1 MTPQQDNIVHCPE
14 CGQAMDV
21 SQLPPYANAICPGCQ
36 ALTRVKTRMGPYRI
50 TGKLGKGGMS
60 VVYRA
65 EDTVLGRE
73 VALKV
78 LNDTYAG
85 DALRSERFEREAQI
99 MARVSHENLVQIYA
113 VGRDQG
119 LFYIAMEL
127 VEGSGLDALITAE
140 ERVPEDKAL
149 RLTLDIVR
157 GLDAAWNAGL
167 MHRDIKPANV
177 LQSPDGVAKIVDFG
191 LSLLH
196 SESDV
201 EREIWVT
208 PYYAAPETLLRGEE
222 DFRTDMYALGAT
234 MYHLLVGAPPRVDAS
249 QSSDVLLETKKN
261 LPRLE
266 QVANDVSPMTCFI
279 VDRLMAF
286 DKEDRFSS
294 YPELMDA
301 VEQALEEYT
310 RAMQESG
317 LTWSERRAAEARRA
331 RRRKCRIIVISSV
344 ASVVALGLGIWGWA
358 AWQKGRAPSPG
369 TPPMALPPTAGT
381 GTTPED
387 TAAAE
392 SRLERSIRFGKLFNE
407 AQESLNRGDLVKAAA
422 MFGDLADQPD
432 CPLSTS
438 LWAGLNQVLCM
449 WARGQ
454 FPEGVERLEELGR
467 KVEACKDPAE
477 LERSR
482 DVGNLVMYLSSGD
495 WSSRMPGL
503 RSNSDLAVHYYVG
516 MALKSWYFAG
526 KWPEYGA
533 FLDRVAA
540 DAADDRDRNVRELA
554 SAWLNNLKRYT
565 DQYERLKR
573 LQDMPEKTVA
583 EVEAKRSAADFLRE
597 QMMIGEV
604 PAMPPAYAALE
615 GMLDHLRMQYQT
627 ARDWEAAEA
636 VKMAERKKEEERQK
650 ALEEEKKKE
659 TLLAAQSRSYEDV
672 CREAADV
679 MKKTGD
685 FEKASA
691 VYGGAEKVISSP
703 AVRARLAVR
712 REMTEQMLPL
722 FTRMEKILPA
732 LLEKRPGKK
741 LVLKDGS
748 KVRLTGMKG
757 HLLTVEPQ
765 DSREGSDAYQVS
777 WNELPFNSLYALAR
791 ECRQKQPAEFSPL
804 ADMYSKPLLIFGSLT
819 ETISPA
825 QQENALLQMDRA
837 FIERWNLWMSGLD
850 AEETPPEDGEKSD

>member
-1 MTPQQDNIVHCPE
+1 MNPQQDNIVHCPE

-65 EDTVLGRE
+65 EDSVLGRE

-140 ERVPEDKAL
+140 ERVPEDKVL

-266 QVANDVSPMTCFI
+266 QVVNDVSPMTCFI

-286 DKEDRFSS
+286 DREDRFSS

-310 RAMQESG
+310 LAMQESG
-317 LTWSERRAAEARRA
+317 LTWSERRAAEA
-331 RRRKCRIIVISSV
+331 
-344 ASVVALGLGIWGWA
+344 
-358 AWQKGRAPSPG
+358 
-369 TPPMALPPTAGT
+369 
-381 GTTPED
+381 
-387 TAAAE
+387 
-392 SRLERSIRFGKLFNE
+392 RLERSIRFGKLFNE

-449 WARGQ
+449 WTRGQ
-454 FPEGVERLEELGR
+454 FPEGVERLEELSR

-526 KWPEYGA
+526 KWPEYGV
-533 FLDRVAA
+533 FLDKVAA

-604 PAMPPAYAALE
+604 SAMPPAYAALE

-703 AVRARLAVR
+703 AVKARLSVR
-712 REMTEQMLPL
+712 REMTDQMLPL

-732 LLEKRPGKK
+732 LLEKKPGKP

-804 ADMYSKPLLIFGSLT
+804 ADAYSKPLLIFGSLT

-837 FIERWNLWMSGLD
+837 FIEKWNLWMSGLD
-850 AEETPPEDGEKSD
+850 AEETPPEDGEESD

>member
-1 MTPQQDNIVHCPE
+1 MNPQQDQIIDCPE
-14 CGQAMDV
+14 CGQPMDV

-127 VEGSGLDALITAE
+127 VEGAGLDSLITAE
-140 ERVPEDKAL
+140 ERVPEDKVL

-167 MHRDIKPANV
+167 MHRDIKPANI

-191 LSLLH
+191 LSLLQ

-261 LPRLE
+261 LPPLE
-266 QVANDVSPMTCFI
+266 QVVNDISPMTCFI
-279 VDRLMAF
+279 VDKLMAF
-286 DKEDRFSS
+286 HKEDRFSS

-301 VEQALEEYT
+301 VEQALEEDV
-310 RAMQESG
+310 RAMQDG
-317 LTWSERRAAEARRA
+317 LTWAERRAAEMRRT
-331 RRRKCRIIVISSV
+331 RRRKCRIIVASSV
-344 ASVVALGLGIWGWA
+344 ASVVVLGLGIWGWA
-358 AWQKGRAPSPG
+358 AWQQGKGGSRG
-369 TPPMALPPTAGT
+369 TPPPALPPTAGK
-381 GTTPED
+381 GTTVED
-387 TAAAE
+387 MDAAE
-392 SRLERSIRFGKLFNE
+392 SRLERSIRFGNLFNE
-407 AQESLNRGDLVKAAA
+407 AQESLNRGDLVRAAA

-449 WARGQ
+449 WVRGQ
-454 FPEGVERLEELGR
+454 FPEGVERLEKLGK
-467 KVEACKDPAE
+467 KVEGCKDPAE

-503 RSNSDLAVHYYVG
+503 RSNSDLAIHYYVG

-533 FLDRVAA
+533 FLEQVASG
-540 DAADDRDRNVRELA
+540 AADDQEKNIRELA
-554 SAWLNNLKRYT
+554 SAWLSNLKEYT
-565 DQYERLKR
+565 AQYERLKR

-583 EVEAKRSAADFLRE
+583 EVVAKRSAVDFLRE
-597 QMMIGEV
+597 QMMTGEV
-604 PAMPPAYAALE
+604 ASMPPAYAALE

-627 ARDWEAAEA
+627 ARDWEAEEA
-636 VKMAERKKEEERQK
+636 ARMAKIREEEERKKARE
-650 ALEEEKKKE
+650 EEEKRE
-659 TLLAAQSRSYEDV
+659 ALLAQQSRSYEDV
-672 CREAADV
+672 CREADAV

-685 FEKASA
+685 
-691 VYGGAEKVISSP
+691 YEKVSAAYGAAEQVIASP
-703 AVRARLAVR
+703 AVKARLTVR
-712 REMTEQMLPL
+712 REMTDQMLPL
-722 FTRMEKILPA
+722 FTRMEKILPG
-732 LLEKRPGKK
+732 LLEKKPGKP
-741 LVLKDGS
+741 LALKDGT
-748 KVRLTGMKG
+748 KVRLTGIKD

-765 DSREGSDAYQVS
+765 DSREGSGAYQVS
-777 WNELPFNSLYALAR
+777 WDELPFNSLYALAR
-791 ECRQKQPAEFSPL
+791 ECRQKQPADFVPL
-804 ADMYSKPLLIFGSLT
+804 SDTYSKPLLIFGSLT
-819 ETISPA
+819 ETISPT
-825 QQENALLQMDRA
+825 QKENVLLQMDRA
-837 FIERWNLWMSGLD
+837 FIEKWNLWMGALEK
-850 AEETPPEDGEKSD
+850 AEEQPEDGEKSI

>member
-1 MTPQQDNIVHCPE
+1 MNPQQDNIVHCPE

-65 EDTVLGRE
+65 EDSVLGRE

-140 ERVPEDKAL
+140 ERVPEDKVL

-266 QVANDVSPMTCFI
+266 QVVNDVSPMTCFI

-286 DKEDRFSS
+286 DREDRFSS

-310 RAMQESG
+310 LAMQESG
-317 LTWSERRAAEARRA
+317 LTWSERRAAEARRV

-358 AWQKGRAPSPG
+358 AWQKGRGASPG
-369 TPPMALPPTAGT
+369 TPPPALTPTAGT

-449 WARGQ
+449 WTRGQ
-454 FPEGVERLEELGR
+454 FPEGVERLEELSR

-526 KWPEYGA
+526 KWPEYGV
-533 FLDRVAA
+533 FLDKVAA

-703 AVRARLAVR
+703 AVKARLSVR
-712 REMTEQMLPL
+712 REMTDQMLPL

-732 LLEKRPGKK
+732 LLEKKPGKP

-804 ADMYSKPLLIFGSLT
+804 ADAYSKPLLIFGSLT

-837 FIERWNLWMSGLD
+837 FIEKWNLWMSGLD
-850 AEETPPEDGEKSD
+850 AEETPPEDGEESD

>member
-1 MTPQQDNIVHCPE
+1 MNPQQDNIVHCPE

-65 EDTVLGRE
+65 EDSVLGRE

-140 ERVPEDKAL
+140 ERVPEDKVL

-266 QVANDVSPMTCFI
+266 QVVNDVSPMTCFI

-286 DKEDRFSS
+286 DREDRFSS

-310 RAMQESG
+310 LAMQESG
-317 LTWSERRAAEARRA
+317 LTWSERRAAEARRV

-344 ASVVALGLGIWGWA
+344 GLRSGAGVGHLGLG
-358 AWQKGRAPSPG
+358 
-369 TPPMALPPTAGT
+369 
-381 GTTPED
+381 
-387 TAAAE
+387 
-392 SRLERSIRFGKLFNE
+392 
-407 AQESLNRGDLVKAAA
+407 
-422 MFGDLADQPD
+422 
-432 CPLSTS
+432 
-438 LWAGLNQVLCM
+438 
-449 WARGQ
+449 
-454 FPEGVERLEELGR
+454 
-467 KVEACKDPAE
+467 
-477 LERSR
+477 
-482 DVGNLVMYLSSGD
+482 
-495 WSSRMPGL
+495 
-503 RSNSDLAVHYYVG
+503 G
-516 MALKSWYFAG
+516 MAEGEGRFPGNTPS
-526 KWPEYGA
+526 GA
-533 FLDRVAA
+533 H
-540 DAADDRDRNVRELA
+540 
-554 SAWLNNLKRYT
+554 S
-565 DQYERLKR
+565 
-573 LQDMPEKTVA
+573 
-583 EVEAKRSAADFLRE
+583 
-597 QMMIGEV
+597 
-604 PAMPPAYAALE
+604 
-615 GMLDHLRMQYQT
+615 
-627 ARDWEAAEA
+627 
-636 VKMAERKKEEERQK
+636 
-650 ALEEEKKKE
+650 
-659 TLLAAQSRSYEDV
+659 
-672 CREAADV
+672 
-679 MKKTGD
+679 
-685 FEKASA
+685 
-691 VYGGAEKVISSP
+691 YGGNGHYPGGHGCGGIAAGAQHP
-703 AVRARLAVR
+703 LRQAV
-712 REMTEQMLPL
+712 Q
-722 FTRMEKILPA
+722 
-732 LLEKRPGKK
+732 
-741 LVLKDGS
+741 
-748 KVRLTGMKG
+748 
-757 HLLTVEPQ
+757 
-765 DSREGSDAYQVS
+765 
-777 WNELPFNSLYALAR
+777 
-791 ECRQKQPAEFSPL
+791 
-804 ADMYSKPLLIFGSLT
+804 
-819 ETISPA
+819 
-825 QQENALLQMDRA
+825 
-837 FIERWNLWMSGLD
+837 
-850 AEETPPEDGEKSD
+850 

>member
-1 MTPQQDNIVHCPE
+1 MNPQQDNIVHCPE

-65 EDTVLGRE
+65 EDSVLGRE

-140 ERVPEDKAL
+140 ERVPEDKVL

-208 PYYAAPETLLRGEE
+208 PYYVAPETLLRGEE

-266 QVANDVSPMTCFI
+266 QVVNDVSPMTCFI

-286 DKEDRFSS
+286 DREDRFSS

-310 RAMQESG
+310 LAMQESG
-317 LTWSERRAAEARRA
+317 LTWSERRAAEARRV

-358 AWQKGRAPSPG
+358 ARQKGRGASPG
-369 TPPMALPPTAGT
+369 TPPPALTPTAGT

-387 TAAAE
+387 TAAVE

-449 WARGQ
+449 WTRGQ

-526 KWPEYGA
+526 KWPEYGV
-533 FLDRVAA
+533 FLDKVAA

-636 VKMAERKKEEERQK
+636 VKMAERKRRRKD
-650 ALEEEKKKE
+650 KKSWRRK
-659 TLLAAQSRSYEDV
+659 RKRKP
-672 CREAADV
+672 CWPPNPEA
-679 MKKTGD
+679 MKTFAGK
-685 FEKASA
+685 
-691 VYGGAEKVISSP
+691 
-703 AVRARLAVR
+703 R
-712 REMTEQMLPL
+712 RT
-722 FTRMEKILPA
+722 
-732 LLEKRPGKK
+732 
-741 LVLKDGS
+741 S
-748 KVRLTGMKG
+748 
-757 HLLTVEPQ
+757 
-765 DSREGSDAYQVS
+765 
-777 WNELPFNSLYALAR
+777 
-791 ECRQKQPAEFSPL
+791 
-804 ADMYSKPLLIFGSLT
+804 
-819 ETISPA
+819 
-825 QQENALLQMDRA
+825 
-837 FIERWNLWMSGLD
+837 
-850 AEETPPEDGEKSD
+850 

>member
-1 MTPQQDNIVHCPE
+1 MVPQQENIVNCPA
-14 CGQAMDV
+14 CGQPMDI
-21 SQLPPYANAICPGCQ
+21 SLLPLYANAICPGCQ
-36 ALTRVKTRMGPYRI
+36 ALTRVKTHMGPYHI

-60 VVYRA
+60 VVFRA
-65 EDTVLGRE
+65 EDAVLGRE

-85 DALRSERFEREAQI
+85 DALRCERFEREARI
-99 MARVSHENLVQIYA
+99 MARVSHENLVKIYA

-127 VEGSGLDALITAE
+127 VEGNGLDALIAAE
-140 ERVPEDKAL
+140 ERVPEDRVL
-149 RLTLDIVR
+149 RLTQDIVR

-177 LQSPDGVAKIVDFG
+177 LLSPDGDAKIVDFG

-196 SESDV
+196 SESDM

-234 MYHLLVGAPPRVDAS
+234 MYHLLVGLPPRVDAS
-249 QSSDVLLETKKN
+249 QSSDILLENKKN

-266 QVANDVSPMTCFI
+266 QVVNDVSPMTCFI

-286 DKEDRFSS
+286 DREDRFSS

-301 VEQALEEYT
+301 VEQALEEYA

-317 LTWSERRAAEARRA
+317 LTWAERRSVEARRA
-331 RRRKCRIIVISSV
+331 RRRKCRMVVASSIASV
-344 ASVVALGLGIWGWA
+344 AALAWGVWGWA
-358 AWQKGRAPSPG
+358 EWREGVASSPATPSPSIS
-369 TPPMALPPTAGT
+369 PAAGT
-381 GTTPED
+381 VPEGRGE
-387 TAAAE
+387 E

-407 AQESLNRGDLVKAAA
+407 AQQSLNRGDLVKAAA
-422 MFGDLADQPD
+422 MFGDLAAQPD

-449 WARGQ
+449 WVRGQ
-454 FPEGVERLEELGR
+454 FPEGVERLEELGG
-467 KVEACKDPAE
+467 KMEACEDPEE
-477 LERSR
+477 LERSG
-482 DVGNLVMYLSSGD
+482 DIGNLIMYLSSAD

-526 KWPEYGA
+526 RWPEYGE

-554 SAWLNNLKRYT
+554 SAWLSNLEMYT
-565 DQYERLKR
+565 DQYARLKR

-597 QMMIGEV
+597 QMMIGDV
-604 PAMPPAYAALE
+604 PSMSPAYAALE
-615 GMLDHLRMQYQT
+615 GILDHLRMRYQS

-636 VKMAERKKEEERQK
+636 VKAAERQKEEERQK
-650 ALEEEKKKE
+650 ELEEEKRRE
-659 TLLAAQSRSYEDV
+659 ILLAAQSRSYEDI
-672 CREAADV
+672 CREAEDV
-679 MKKTGD
+679 MKKSGD
-685 FEKASA
+685 YEKVSA
-691 VYGGAEKVISSP
+691 VYGEAEKIISSP
-703 AVRARLAVR
+703 EVKARLAMR
-712 REMTEQMLPL
+712 REMTDQMLPL
-722 FTRMEKILPA
+722 FSRMEKLLPA
-732 LLEKRPGKK
+732 LLEKRPGKP
-741 LVLKDGS
+741 LALKDGS
-748 KVRLTGMKG
+748 RVRLKGMKG

-765 DSREGSDAYQVS
+765 DSREGSGAYQVS
-777 WNELPFNSLYALAR
+777 WDALPFNSLHALAR

-804 ADMYSKPLLIFGSLT
+804 ADTYAKPLLIFGRLT
-819 ETISPA
+819 GTISAA
-825 QQENALLQMDRA
+825 QQEKALLQMDRA
-837 FIERWNLWMSGLD
+837 FIEKWNLWMSSLEEGEGL
-850 AEETPPEDGEKSD
+850 PEGDEKSS

>member
-1 MTPQQDNIVHCPE
+1 MNPQQDNIINCPE

-21 SQLPPYANAICPGCQ
+21 SQLPPYANAICPDCQ

-65 EDTVLGRE
+65 EDSVLGRE

-85 DALRSERFEREAQI
+85 DVLRSERFEREAQI
-99 MARVSHENLVQIYA
+99 MARVSHENLAQIYA
-113 VGRDQG
+113 VGHDQG

-127 VEGSGLDALITAE
+127 VEGNGLDSLITAE
-140 ERVPEDKAL
+140 ERVPEDRAL
-149 RLTLDIVR
+149 RLALDIVR
-157 GLDAAWNAGL
+157 GLEAAWNAGL
-167 MHRDIKPANV
+167 MHRDIKPANI
-177 LQSPDGVAKIVDFG
+177 LQSPGGVAKIVDFG

-234 MYHLLVGAPPRVDAS
+234 VYHLLVGAPPRVDAS

-261 LPRLE
+261 LPPLD
-266 QVANDVSPMTCFI
+266 QVVSDVSPMTCFI
-279 VDRLMAF
+279 VDKLMAF
-286 DKEDRFSS
+286 NKEDRFSS
-294 YPELMDA
+294 YSELKDA
-301 VEQALEEYT
+301 VKQALEECI
-310 RAMQESG
+310 RAMQDG
-317 LTWSERRAAEARRA
+317 LGWAERRAAEARRA
-331 RRRKCRIIVISSV
+331 RRGKCRLVLVVSV
-344 ASVVALGLGIWGWA
+344 ASAVVLGLTVWGA
-358 AWQKGRAPSPG
+358 VAWRKEAGAV
-369 TPPMALPPTAGT
+369 PPPALPPTAGT
-381 GTTPED
+381 GATAED
-387 TAAAE
+387 MAAAE
-392 SRLERSIRFGKLFNE
+392 SKLERSIRFGNLFNE
-407 AQESLNRGDLVKAAA
+407 AQESLNRGDLVKASA

-454 FPEGVERLEELGR
+454 FPEGIDRLEELEK
-467 KVEACKDPAE
+467 KVKACKDPAE
-477 LERSR
+477 LDRAR
-482 DVGNLVMYLSSGD
+482 DIGTLVMCLRSGN
-495 WSSRMPGL
+495 WASGMPGL

-516 MALKSWYFAG
+516 MALKCWYFG
-526 KWPEYGA
+526 SKWPEYGG
-533 FLDRVAA
+533 FRDRLIVEAG
-540 DAADDRDRNVRELA
+540 DDRERNIRELA
-554 SAWLNNLKRYT
+554 SAWLGNLKKYT

-573 LQDMPEKTVA
+573 LEEMPEKTVA

-604 PAMPPAYAALE
+604 PSMPASYAALE

-636 VKMAERKKEEERQK
+636 VRAAREKEEEERKKT
-650 ALEEEKKKE
+650 LEEEKRRKL
-659 TLLAAQSRSYEDV
+659 LLAAQSRSVEDV
-672 CREAADV
+672 SREVAEV

-685 FEKASA
+685 YEKAA
-691 VYGGAEKVISSP
+691 AAYGEAEKVISSP
-703 AVRARLAVR
+703 SVKARLAVR
-712 REMTEQMLPL
+712 REMTDQMLPL
-722 FTRMEKILPA
+722 FTRMEKILPG
-732 LLEKRPGKK
+732 LLEKKPGKN
-741 LVLKDGS
+741 LVLKDGA

-777 WNELPFNSLYALAR
+777 WNELSFNSLHALAR

-804 ADMYSKPLLIFGSLT
+804 ADTYSKPLLIFGSLT
-819 ETISPA
+819 ETISPT
-825 QQENALLQMDRA
+825 QQENALLQMDRS
-837 FIERWNLWMSGLD
+837 FIAQWNLWMGSLD
-850 AEETPPEDGEKSD
+850 EEEKPAEEE

>member
-1 MTPQQDNIVHCPE
+1 MNPQQDQIIDCPE
-14 CGQAMDV
+14 CGQPMDV

-127 VEGSGLDALITAE
+127 VEGAGLDSLITAE
-140 ERVPEDKAL
+140 ERVPEDKVL

-167 MHRDIKPANV
+167 MHRDIKPANI

-191 LSLLH
+191 LSLLQ

-261 LPRLE
+261 LPPLE
-266 QVANDVSPMTCFI
+266 QVVNDISPMTCFI
-279 VDRLMAF
+279 VDKLMAF
-286 DKEDRFSS
+286 HKEDRFSS

-301 VEQALEEYT
+301 VEQALEEDV
-310 RAMQESG
+310 RAMQDG
-317 LTWSERRAAEARRA
+317 LTWAERRAAEMRRA
-331 RRRKCRIIVISSV
+331 RRRKCRIIVASSV
-344 ASVVALGLGIWGWA
+344 ASVVVLGLGIWGWA
-358 AWQKGRAPSPG
+358 AWQQGKGGSRG
-369 TPPMALPPTAGT
+369 TPPPALPPTAGK
-381 GTTPED
+381 GTTVED
-387 TAAAE
+387 MDAAE
-392 SRLERSIRFGKLFNE
+392 SRLERSIRFGNLFNE
-407 AQESLNRGDLVKAAA
+407 AQESLNRGDLVRAAA

-449 WARGQ
+449 WVRGQ
-454 FPEGVERLEELGR
+454 FPEGVERLEKLGK
-467 KVEACKDPAE
+467 KVEGCKDPAE

-503 RSNSDLAVHYYVG
+503 RSNSDLAIHYYVG

-533 FLDRVAA
+533 FLEQVASG
-540 DAADDRDRNVRELA
+540 AADDQEKNIRELA
-554 SAWLNNLKRYT
+554 SAWLSNLKEYT
-565 DQYERLKR
+565 AQYERLKR

-583 EVEAKRSAADFLRE
+583 EVVAKRSAVDFLRE
-597 QMMIGEV
+597 QMMTGEV
-604 PAMPPAYAALE
+604 ASMPPAYAALE

-627 ARDWEAAEA
+627 ARDWEAEEA
-636 VKMAERKKEEERQK
+636 ARMAKIREEEERKKARE
-650 ALEEEKKKE
+650 EEEKRE
-659 TLLAAQSRSYEDV
+659 ALLAQQSRSYEDV
-672 CREAADV
+672 CREADAV

-685 FEKASA
+685 YERVSA
-691 VYGGAEKVISSP
+691 AYGAAEQVIASP
-703 AVRARLAVR
+703 AVKARLTVR
-712 REMTEQMLPL
+712 REMTDQMLPL
-722 FTRMEKILPA
+722 FTRMGKILPG
-732 LLEKRPGKK
+732 LLEKKPGKP
-741 LVLKDGS
+741 LVLKDGT
-748 KVRLTGMKG
+748 KVRLTGIKD

-765 DSREGSDAYQVS
+765 ASREGSDAYQVS
-777 WNELPFNSLYALAR
+777 WDELPFNSLYALAR
-791 ECRQKQPAEFSPL
+791 ECRQKQPADFVPL
-804 ADMYSKPLLIFGSLT
+804 SDTYSKPLLIFGSLT
-819 ETISPA
+819 ETISPT
-825 QQENALLQMDRA
+825 QKENVLLQMDRA
-837 FIERWNLWMSGLD
+837 FIEKWNLWMGALEK
-850 AEETPPEDGEKSD
+850 AEEQPEDGEKSI

>member
-1 MTPQQDNIVHCPE
+1 MNPQQDNIIECPE

-65 EDTVLGRE
+65 QDSVLGRE

-113 VGRDQG
+113 VGHDQG

-127 VEGSGLDALITAE
+127 VEGSGLDSLITAE
-140 ERVPEDKAL
+140 ERVPEDKVL
-149 RLTLDIVR
+149 RLTLDMVR

-234 MYHLLVGAPPRVDAS
+234 MYHMLVGAPPRVDAS

-261 LPRLE
+261 LPRLD
-266 QVANDVSPMTCFI
+266 QVVNDISPMTCFI
-279 VDRLMAF
+279 VDKLMSF
-286 DKEDRFSS
+286 NKEDRFSS

-301 VEQALEEYT
+301 VEQALGEYD

-317 LTWSERRAAEARRA
+317 LTWAERRAAENRRA
-331 RRRKCRIIVISSV
+331 RRRKCRIIAVSSV
-344 ASVVALGLGIWGWA
+344 AAVVALGLGIWGWA
-358 AWQKGRAPSPG
+358 AWQQGRTASRAASP
-369 TPPMALPPTAGT
+369 PALPPTAGK
-381 GTTPED
+381 GTAPED
-387 TAAAE
+387 WAGAE
-392 SRLERSIRFGKLFNE
+392 SRLERSIRFGNLFNE
-407 AQESLNRGDLVKAAA
+407 AQESLNRGDIVKAAA

-438 LWAGLNQVLCM
+438 LWAGLNQVLCL

-454 FPEGVERLEELGR
+454 FPEGVERLEELSR

-477 LERSR
+477 LERAR
-482 DVGNLVMYLSSGD
+482 DVGNLVMYLGSGD

-503 RSNSDLAVHYYVG
+503 RSSSDLAVHYYAG
-516 MALKSWYFAG
+516 MALKSWYLAG
-526 KWPEYGA
+526 KWPEYGS

-540 DAADDRDRNVRELA
+540 EAADDREKNIRELA
-554 SAWLNNLKRYT
+554 SAWLSNLKPYT
-565 DQYERLKR
+565 AQYDRLKR

-583 EVEAKRSAADFLRE
+583 EVEAKQAAADFLRE
-597 QMMIGEV
+597 QMMNGEV
-604 PAMPPAYAALE
+604 ASMPPAYAALE
-615 GMLDHLRMQYQT
+615 GILDHLRMQYQT

-636 VKMAERKKEEERQK
+636 VRMAKLKEEEERKKAQ
-650 ALEEEKKKE
+650 EEEKRRE
-659 TLLAAQSRSYEDV
+659 ALLAAQSRSYEDV
-672 CREAADV
+672 CREAAGI

-685 FEKASA
+685 
-691 VYGGAEKVISSP
+691 YEKVSAAYLVAEGVVSSP
-703 AVRARLAVR
+703 AVKARLAAR
-712 REMTEQMLPL
+712 REMTDQMRPL
-722 FTRMEKILPA
+722 FTRMEKILPG
-732 LLEKRPGKK
+732 LLEKKPGKN

-748 KVRLTGMKG
+748 KVRLTGIKG

-777 WNELPFNSLYALAR
+777 WNELPFNSLYTLAR
-791 ECRQKQPAEFSPL
+791 ECRQKQPAEFASL
-804 ADMYSKPLLIFGSLT
+804 ADTYSKPLLIFGSLT
-819 ETISPA
+819 ETISPT
-825 QQENALLQMDRA
+825 QQENALLQMDRS
-837 FIERWNLWMSGLD
+837 FIEKWNLWMSSLD
-850 AEETPPEDGEKSD
+850 EEEEPPDEE

>member
-1 MTPQQDNIVHCPE
+1 MNTQQDNIVNCPE
-14 CGQAMDV
+14 CGQPMDV

-85 DALRSERFEREAQI
+85 DALRSERFEREAQT

-127 VEGSGLDALITAE
+127 VEGCGLDALITAE
-140 ERVPEDKAL
+140 ERVPEDKVL
-149 RLTLDIVR
+149 RLTLDMVR

-167 MHRDIKPANV
+167 LHRDIKPANV
-177 LQSPDGVAKIVDFG
+177 LQSPDGIAKIVDFG

-261 LPRLE
+261 LPRLD
-266 QVANDVSPMTCFI
+266 QVVNDVSPMTCFI

-301 VEQALEEYT
+301 VEQALEEYA

-317 LTWSERRAAEARRA
+317 LTWAERRAAEVRRA

-344 ASVVALGLGIWGWA
+344 AAIVALALGIWGWA
-358 AWQKGRAPSPG
+358 AWQKGRADSPG
-369 TPPMALPPTAGT
+369 TPPPALPPTAGT

-387 TAAAE
+387 MAAAE
-392 SRLERSIRFGKLFNE
+392 SRLERSIRFGNLFQE

-449 WARGQ
+449 WVRGQ

-477 LERSR
+477 LERSG

-540 DAADDRDRNVRELA
+540 DAADDRDKNIRELA
-554 SAWLNNLKRYT
+554 SAWLSNLRSYT

-604 PAMPPAYAALE
+604 SSMPPAYAALE
-615 GMLDHLRMQYQT
+615 EMLDHLRMQYQK

-636 VKMAERKKEEERQK
+636 VRMAEIKKEEERKK
-650 ALEEEKKKE
+650 AQEEEKRKE

-672 CREAADV
+672 CREAEGV

-685 FEKASA
+685 YEKVSA
-691 VYGGAEKVISSP
+691 AYGEAEKIISSP
-703 AVRARLAVR
+703 AVKARLAAR
-712 REMTEQMLPL
+712 REMTDHMLP
-722 FTRMEKILPA
+722 FFSRMEKILPG
-732 LLEKRPGKK
+732 LLEGKSGK
-741 LVLKDGS
+741 PLVLKDGS
-748 KVRLTGMKG
+748 RVRLTGMKG
-757 HLLTVEPQ
+757 HFLTVEPQ
-765 DSREGSDAYQVS
+765 DGREGNNARHIS
-777 WNELPFNSLYALAR
+777 WDELPFNSLYALAR
-791 ECRQKQPAEFSPL
+791 ECRQKRPAEFSPL
-804 ADMYSKPLLIFGSLT
+804 ADTYSKPLLIFGSLT
-819 ETISPA
+819 KTISPT

-837 FIERWNLWMSGLD
+837 FIEQWNLWMSNLD
-850 AEETPPEDGEKSD
+850 AEDPPSEEDEKSM